1 MEANRTDT
9 MSKDK
14 QDAHISFCQAPS
26 TYHENRDRN
35 AVSDSLMATY
45 KRLPVTF
52 VRGEGAWLWDTDG
65 KRYLD
70 ALSGI
75 AVCGLGHAHA
85 GVARALCEQA
95 GTLIHTSNL
104 YGIGHQRVLADT
116 LARASGMERVFF
128 ANSGAEANEAAIKIA
143 RLHGHRKGIDQP
155 AIVVMDNSFHGRT
168 LATLSATGNR
178 KVQAGFEPLVKGFV
192 RVPFGDLETLRAV
205 AENTTGIVAVLV
217 EPVQG
222 EGGVNIPAPDYLN
235 QIREIC
241 DERGWLLMLDEIQT
255 GMGRSGRLFAHQY
268 NGIAPDVMTLAKG
281 LGNGVPIGA
290 CLARGEAARTLGPG
304 NHGSTFGGNP
314 LACRAGLAV
323 MEALEQE
330 QLVPRSE
337 KLGRRLLDGF
347 RARLGE
353 HSGIIDIRGLGLMIG
368 IELERP
374 CGELVARAMAA
385 GLLINVT
392 ADRVIRLLPPLILDD
407 TQADLLVTNLCGLI
421 EEFLSPVSAP

>member
-1 MEANRTDT
+1 
-9 MSKDK
+9 
-14 QDAHISFCQAPS
+14 
-26 TYHENRDRN
+26 
-35 AVSDSLMATY
+35 MATY

-52 VRGEGAWLWDTDG
+52 ARGEGAWLWDTDG

-95 GTLIHTSNL
+95 RTLIHTSNL
-104 YGIGHQRVLADT
+104 YGIGHQQALAGA

-143 RLHGHRKGIDQP
+143 RLHGHRKGIEQP

-192 RVPFGDLETLRAV
+192 RVPFGDLETLRTV

-235 QIREIC
+235 RIREIC
-241 DERGWLLMLDEIQT
+241 DEQGWLLMLDEIQT
-255 GMGRSGRLFAHQY
+255 GMGRSGRLFAHQH

-304 NHGSTFGGNP
+304 SHGSTFGGNP

-330 QLVPRSE
+330 QLVPRAGE
-337 KLGRRLLDGF
+337 LGERLLDGF
-347 RARLGE
+347 RERLGE
-353 HSGIIDIRGLGLMIG
+353 HPGIIDIRGLGLMIG

-374 CGELVARAMAA
+374 CGELVPRALEA
-385 GLLINVT
+385 GLLINVA
-392 ADRVIRLLPPLILDD
+392 ADKVIRLLPPLILDD
-407 TQADLLVTNLCGLI
+407 AQADLLVTTLCGLI
-421 EEFLSPVSAP
+421 EDFFN